1 MSAIEKIAAAFDR
14 KDYREAAQLVS
25 ALLNQSPQNPWGQVY
40 LGRLHE
46 VSGKLEA
53 AESVYRQLLRNA
65 LNPKIADQARQ
76 GLQRLEAT
84 VKQKR
89 EKAIAQAK
97 TDPQNAEP
105 GVLIIEPVSAETK
118 AEAAKH
124 FARIMELDPYT
135 ARLQIPTRNWR
146 LYRTGTMAELGV
158 YVAELQ
164 LAGIPAF
171 CVSLAKSQQIRVFRV
186 SYFQSVS
193 SQATAVCKDESD
205 QSGQINFNWSEITQR
220 VEGLLPIFKKYAEFD
235 ILHDQVE
242 YKEQTHDYAHICD
255 LHLPRRRCILRLLD
269 QTYEFQQGV
278 PLTPAQQVPGRGE
291 GVTANTSSFSSNWN
305 SLLDFLNRQLPEVKV
320 WSDFTPFAEAV
331 LNRADLLRPI
341 KPSIDV
347 FRRTESN
354 WDPAFEFYSRLVFLR
369 GGLSGGVRL

>member
-1 MSAIEKIAAAFDR
+1 MSALEKIAAAFDR

-25 ALLNQSPQNPWGQVY
+25 VLLNQSPQNPWGQVY

-53 AESVYRQLLRNA
+53 AETVYRQLLRNA

-76 GLQRLEAT
+76 GLQRLQAI
-84 VKQKR
+84 VKEKR

-97 TDPQNAEP
+97 ADPQNAEP
-105 GVLIIEPVSAETK
+105 GILIIEPVSAETK

-135 ARLQIPTRNWR
+135 ARLQLPTRNWR
-146 LYRTGTMAELGV
+146 LYRTGTMADLSV

-164 LAGIPAF
+164 QVGIPAF
-171 CVSLAKSQQIRVFRV
+171 CVSIAKSQQIRVFRV
-186 SYFQSVS
+186 CYFLSDS
-193 SQATAVCKDESD
+193 PRATAVCKDESN
-205 QSGQINFNWSEITQR
+205 QIGQINFNWSEVAQR
-220 VEGLLPIFKKYAEFD
+220 VEGMLPIFKKYAEFD
-235 ILHDQVE
+235 ILHGEVE
-242 YKEQTHDYAHICD
+242 YKEQTHEYAHICD

-278 PLTPAQQVPGRGE
+278 SLTPPQQVPLGR
-291 GVTANTSSFSSNWN
+291 GVTANSSNFSSNWN
-305 SLLDFLNRQLPEVKV
+305 GLVNFLNRQLPESKV
-320 WSDFTPFAEAV
+320 WSDFTPFAEAAI
-331 LNRADLLRPI
+331 NRADLLRPV
-341 KPSIDV
+341 KSYIDV

-354 WDPAFEFYSRLVFLR
+354 WDPAFELYSRLVFLR
-369 GGLSGGVRL
+369 GGL

>member
-76 GLQRLEAT
+76 GLQRLEAR
-84 VKQKR
+84 VKQQR

-97 TDPQNAEP
+97 ADPQNAEP

-135 ARLQIPTRNWR
+135 ARLQLPTRNWR
-146 LYRTGTMAELGV
+146 LYRTGTMAELSV
-158 YVAELQ
+158 YVTELQ
-164 LAGIPAF
+164 QAGIPAF
-171 CVSLAKSQQIRVFRV
+171 CVSLAKSQQIRVLRV
-186 SYFQSVS
+186 SYFQSAAPGAS
-193 SQATAVCKDESD
+193 AVCKDESD
-205 QSGQINFNWSEITQR
+205 QSGQINFNWSEVAQR

-242 YKEQTHDYAHICD
+242 YKEQTHNYAHICD

-278 PLTPAQQVPGRGE
+278 PLKPAQQVPGRGE
-291 GVTANTSSFSSNWN
+291 GVAANTSSFSSNWN
-305 SLLDFLNRQLPEVKV
+305 SLLDFLNRQLPEAKV

-369 GGLSGGVRL
+369 GGL

>member
-1 MSAIEKIAAAFDR
+1 MSVIEKIAAAFER

-25 ALLNQSPQNPWGQVY
+25 ALLQQYPQNPWGQVY

-76 GLQRLEAT
+76 GLQRLQAI

-97 TDPQNAEP
+97 ADTQNTEP
-105 GVLIIEPVSAETK
+105 GVLILEPVSAETK

-135 ARLQIPTRNWR
+135 ARLQLPTRNWR

-158 YVAELQ
+158 YVAELKQ
-164 LAGIPAF
+164 AGIPAF
-171 CVSLAKSQQIRVFRV
+171 CVSLAKSQEIRVFRV
-186 SYFQSVS
+186 SYFLSDS
-193 SQATAVCKDESD
+193 PSAIAVCKDESN
-205 QSGQINFNWSEITQR
+205 QIGQINFNWSEVAQR
-220 VEGLLPIFKKYAEFD
+220 VEGLLPIFKNYAEFD
-235 ILHDQVE
+235 ILHGEVE
-242 YKEQTHDYAHICD
+242 YKEQTHEYAHICD
-255 LHLPRRRCILRLLD
+255 LHLSSRRCILRLLD

-278 PLTPAQQVPGRGE
+278 SLTPAQQVPLGRGVT
-291 GVTANTSSFSSNWN
+291 GSTANFSSNWN
-305 SLLDFLNRQLPEVKV
+305 ALVNWLNRQLPESKV
-320 WSDFTPFAEAV
+320 WSDFTPFGEAV
-331 LNRADLLRPI
+331 INRADLLRPV
-341 KPSIDV
+341 KSYIDV

-369 GGLSGGVRL
+369 GGL